1 MNIDNVYLNPPLL
14 LVEKEQIYTNGLNEM
29 VVCKTNENSKYK
41 VGETILVEKGRLM
54 EWIVDGEI
62 SENKYYLNEEFV
74 KGYVSIQQ

>member
-1 MNIDNVYLNPPLL
+1 
-14 LVEKEQIYTNGLNEM
+14 M

-41 VGETILVEKGRLM
+41 VGDIILVEKGRLM

-74 KGYVSIQQ
+74 KGGYVSIQQ